1 MNNNLARTA
10 LSPVSVAG
18 SDWSGV
24 SRYQS
29 MQSNN
34 SEYYSNGG
42 GDGGG
47 GSTHMGPPSRSPAF
61 NGNGMPG
68 PPSRSP
74 AFNGNGLPG
83 PPPLPQYGDI
93 HNGPRPWDPRD
104 GAPSPPASVAR
115 SSDGAGLYSDSGY
128 GSLKGIVLE
137 EELAIH
143 HAALKKLLA
152 QDLLNDRNP
161 KQKRARDKLLRLSK
175 VQFQEL
181 STDVYDELQRR
192 QLAND
197 RRDSGSTPPYLL
209 PKESF
214 HPKRNQARMKLSTL
228 PVPRFRDLAKDVFYE
243 LERRYPHFQD
253 PNDMPV
259 SPTGSM
265 TSMRSFPQPPG
276 QGRVG
281 SPGPGRMGSPGPNGM
296 RNGPPQGYP
305 PGNLGVP
312 GPGPGG
318 PPNQFGRPLQKTFQS
333 SVVVPNKGIMVEEA
347 DDDAGPDDDDPYG
360 LEDNKRS
367 TKDTLSG
374 MIGPSGSS
382 EGPIGM
388 RRESSSSRVRSRAGS
403 MRSMNDSISGSLG
416 GNSGNEVS
424 QLRPVSSWAWLL
436 ICIIGR

>member
-1 MNNNLARTA
+1 
-10 LSPVSVAG
+10 
-18 SDWSGV
+18 
-24 SRYQS
+24 
-29 MQSNN
+29 MQSN
-34 SEYYSNGG
+34 SSDYFSNGG
-42 GDGGG
+42 GDGG
-47 GSTHMGPPSRSPAF
+47 SPHMGGMGPSSRSATF
-61 NGNGMPG
+61 SGNGP
-68 PPSRSP
+68 
-74 AFNGNGLPG
+74 PG
-83 PPPLPQYGDI
+83 PPPLPQYGDM
-93 HNGPRPWDPRD
+93 HNGPRPRDPRD
-104 GAPSPPASVAR
+104 GAPSPPSSVAR

-143 HAALKKLLA
+143 HTALKRLLS

-161 KQKRARDKLLRLSK
+161 KQKKARDKLLRLSK

-192 QLAND
+192 QSAND

-209 PKESF
+209 PKKLF

-281 SPGPGRMGSPGPNGM
+281 SPGPGRMDSPGPSGM
-296 RNGPPQGYP
+296 RNGPQQGFP

-312 GPGPGG
+312 STGGTGG
-318 PPNQFGRPLQKTFQS
+318 PPSQFGRPLPKTFQS
-333 SVVVPNKGIMVEEA
+333 NTIIPNKSTMVEED
-347 DDDAGPDDDDPYG
+347 DDDAGLDDDDPYG

-374 MIGPSGSS
+374 MTGPSGSS

-388 RRESSSSRVRSRAGS
+388 KRESSSSRVRSRAGS
-403 MRSMNDSISGSLG
+403 MRSMNGSISGSLIG
-416 GNSGNEVS
+416 GNNGNEVS
-424 QLRPVSSWAWLL
+424 QLRPESRFGLVTD
-436 ICIIGR
+436 IIIGR

>member
-1 MNNNLARTA
+1 M
-10 LSPVSVAG
+10 
-18 SDWSGV
+18 
-24 SRYQS
+24 
-29 MQSNN
+29 
-34 SEYYSNGG
+34 GG
-42 GDGGG
+42 
-47 GSTHMGPPSRSPAF
+47 MGPPGRSATF
-61 NGNGMPG
+61 NGNG
-68 PPSRSP
+68 PP
-74 AFNGNGLPG
+74 PG
-83 PPPLPQYGDI
+83 PPPMAQYRDMN
-93 HNGPRPWDPRD
+93 NGPGPRDPRD
-104 GAPSPPASVAR
+104 GAPSPPSSVAR
-115 SSDGAGLYSDSGY
+115 SSDGNGLYPDSGY

-143 HAALKKLLA
+143 HAALKRLLA

-175 VQFQEL
+175 IQFQEL

-192 QLAND
+192 QSAND
-197 RRDSGSTPPYLL
+197 RRDSGQTPPYLL

-228 PVPRFRDLAKDVFYE
+228 AVPRFRDLAKDVFYE
-243 LERRYPHFQD
+243 LERRFPHFMD
-253 PNDMPV
+253 PNDIPV

-312 GPGPGG
+312 GPGGPGPGG
-318 PPNQFGRPLQKTFQS
+318 PGGPGGPNQFGRPLPKTFQS
-333 SVVVPNKGIMVEEA
+333 NTIIPNKSTMVEED
-347 DDDAGPDDDDPYG
+347 DDDAGLDDDDPYG

-374 MIGPSGSS
+374 ITGPPGST

-388 RRESSSSRVRSRAGS
+388 KRESSSSKVRSRAGS
-403 MRSMNDSISGSLG
+403 MRSMNGSVSGSLG
-416 GNSGNEVS
+416 GNEVEPY
-424 QLRPVSSWAWLL
+424 LDEFYCAWHTD
-436 ICIIGR
+436 C